1 MNNRQRPAK
10 RPFTAAPGESN
21 RRSDSR
27 GRGAKPPLGANNR
40 RPLGRPNTAAAAV
53 AAAAAATSKSVSRTY
68 EVKEAT
74 TLLPFLLESVSGSG
88 RNTIKSMLARG
99 QISVNGNAT
108 TAYNH
113 ELKPGDK
120 VEVSKERIV
129 ERPPLAGLT
138 IVHEDDDIIIVIKD
152 AGLLSIAADK
162 ENDNELTAYRQ
173 LMAHVRS
180 QDPKGRIFIVH
191 RLDRDT
197 SGIMMFAKNEEAQ
210 QTLQNEWQ
218 ERVKE
223 RAYIALVDGKV
234 RKPSDTIT
242 SWLKESSTLKMYSS
256 HRPGDGLHAVT
267 HYKTLQTGRTFSLLE
282 VQLETGRK
290 NQIRVHMQDIGHPI
304 AGDKKYGSRSRAIG
318 RLGLH
323 AKSLEFLHPKTN
335 KLMRFEASVP
345 KSFLRVF
352 NNENGR

>member
-10 RPFTAAPGESN
+10 REYSGGSN

-27 GRGAKPPLGANNR
+27 GGGAKPSQDGKKAAKPSTGAPTGAR
-40 RPLGRPNTAAAAV
+40 AQADKP
-53 AAAAAATSKSVSRTY
+53 VSRTY
-68 EVKEAT
+68 EVKDGT
-74 TLLPFLLESVSGSG
+74 TLLPFLLEAVTGSG
-88 RNTIKSMLARG
+88 RNAIKSMLARG
-99 QISVNGNAT
+99 QISVNGTPA

-113 ELKPGDK
+113 ELAPGDK
-120 VEVSKERIV
+120 VEVRKERIV

-138 IVHEDDDIIIVIKD
+138 IVHEDDDLIVVVKD

-162 ENDNELTAYRQ
+162 DNEHELTAYRQ

-180 QDPKGRIFIVH
+180 QDPKGRVFVVH

-197 SGIMMFAKNEEAQ
+197 SGIMMFAKNEAAQ

-223 RAYIALVDGKV
+223 RAYIALVDGMVK
-234 RKPSDTIT
+234 KPSGTIT
-242 SWLKESSTLKMYSS
+242 SWLRESSTLKMYSS
-256 HRPGDGLHAVT
+256 LRPGDGLHAVT
-267 HYKTLQTGRTFSLLE
+267 HYKTLQTSRAFSLLE

-304 AGDKKYGSRSRAIG
+304 ASDKKYGSRSRSLG

-323 AKSLEFLHPKTN
+323 AKSLEFLHPSTD
-335 KLMRFEASVP
+335 KLMRFEANIP

-352 NNENGR
+352 NGENGR